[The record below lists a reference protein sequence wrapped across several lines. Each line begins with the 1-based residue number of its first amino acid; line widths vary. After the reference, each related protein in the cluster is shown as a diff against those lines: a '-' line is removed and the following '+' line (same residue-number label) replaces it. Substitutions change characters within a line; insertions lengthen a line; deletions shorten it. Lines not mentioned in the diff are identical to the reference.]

1 MMDSTKEPT
10 LIKEPTLLEEPSQAP
25 VRVEVRPRWFY
36 VMMRGLLSLLGA
48 GGGYLIASL
57 LVKRGWL
64 GEPINIIYITLAG
77 LMGGYLLSG
86 PTAKYL
92 TRQFR
97 QGLEASGKVP
107 PQAVL
112 AAIVGITVALIITV
126 LLNSLLERVPGFTWL
141 WSLFITVLMSIGFA
155 WFFVVNRQVFRPTL
169 PAQAKDTNAAATT
182 LEVSKLKMIDT
193 SAIIDGR
200 IADIVEANFLD
211 GTLVIP
217 KFVLNELQ
225 NIADSS
231 DTLRRGRGRRGLEV
245 LDRLIKQGKI
255 PTQVMSD
262 DVPGVTEVD
271 EKLIRLCQQ
280 KNAALITTDY
290 NLNRVAALQNVRV
303 LNVNQLANA
312 VRAMFLPGERLNMH
326 IVKEGREPSQGLAYL
341 EDGTMVVVEDG
352 SEYVGE
358 TIDVIVTSHLQ
369 TNMGR
374 MIFAKPHQK

>member
-1 MMDSTKEPT
+1 MDTTKEPT
-10 LIKEPTLLEEPSQAP
+10 LIKEPTLLEEPQQ
-25 VRVEVRPRWFY
+25 VLEREQVKPRWFY
-36 VMMRGLLSLLGA
+36 VVTRIFLSLCGA
-48 GGGYLIASL
+48 GIGYVLAGV
-57 LVKRGWL
+57 LVRRGWI
-64 GEPINIIYITLAG
+64 GEPINMVYITLAG

-86 PTAKYL
+86 PTSKYL
-92 TRQFR
+92 TRQFDK
-97 QGLEASGKVP
+97 GLTASGKVP

-169 PAQAKDTNAAATT
+169 PAPVRDTVTAPAT
-182 LEVSKLKMIDT
+182 SDIGKLKLIDT

-245 LDRLIKQGKI
+245 LDKLIKQGKI
-255 PTQVMSD
+255 PTQVLSD

-280 KNAALITTDY
+280 KNAGLVTTDY

-312 VRAMFLPGERLNMH
+312 VRAMYLPGERLSMH

-374 MIFAKPHQK
+374 MIFAKPHQR

>member
-1 MMDSTKEPT
+1 MMDSTKDPT
-10 LIKEPTLLEEPSQAP
+10 LIKEPTLFEEPRSASSTP
-25 VRVEVRPRWFY
+25 LVEPRWFY
-36 VMMRGLLSLLGA
+36 VVMRALLSLCGS
-48 GGGYLIASL
+48 GIGYLAAST
-57 LVKRGWL
+57 LVQRGWF
-64 GEPINIIYITLAG
+64 GEPINVVYITLVG
-77 LMGGYLLSG
+77 LMGGYLLGG
-86 PTAKYL
+86 PPAKYL
-92 TRQFR
+92 TKQFNR
-97 QGLEASGKVP
+97 GLVASGKIP

-141 WSLFITVLMSIGFA
+141 WSLFITVLMGIGFS

-169 PAQAKDTNAAATT
+169 PTQPRDAGVAATT
-182 LEVSKLKMIDT
+182 LETNKLKLIDT

-231 DTLRRGRGRRGLEV
+231 DPLRRGRGRRGLEV
-245 LDRLIKQGKI
+245 LDKLIKQGKI
-255 PTQVMSD
+255 PTQVMTD

-280 KNAALITTDY
+280 KNAALVTTDY

-312 VRAMFLPGERLNMH
+312 VRAMYLPGERLNMH
-326 IVKEGREPSQGLAYL
+326 IVKEGRDPSQGLAYL

-358 TIDVIVTSHLQ
+358 TIDVVVTSHLQ

-374 MIFAKPHQK
+374 MIFAKPHQR

>member
-1 MMDSTKEPT
+1 MDSTKEPT
-10 LIKEPTLLEEPSQAP
+10 LIKEPTLLGEPQRGSSFSSVQ
-25 VRVEVRPRWFY
+25 PRWFY
-36 VMMRGLLSLLGA
+36 VVMRGFLSLSGA
-48 GGGYLIASL
+48 GLGYLVASV
-57 LVKRGWL
+57 LVRRGWF
-64 GEPINIIYITLAG
+64 GEPINVVYITLVG
-77 LMGGYLLSG
+77 LMVGYLLG
-86 PTAKYL
+86 APFAKYL
-92 TRQFR
+92 TQLFNR
-97 QGLEASGKVP
+97 GLEASGKVP

-141 WSLFITVLMSIGFA
+141 WSLLITVLLGIGFA

-169 PAQAKDTNAAATT
+169 PTQTKDTSVTPTT
-182 LEVSKLKMIDT
+182 VEMSKLKLIDT

-200 IADIVEANFLD
+200 IADIVEANFMD

-245 LDRLIKQGKI
+245 LDKLIKQGKI
-255 PTQVMSD
+255 PTQVMTD

-374 MIFAKPHQK
+374 MIFAKPHQR

>member
-10 LIKEPTLLEEPSQAP
+10 LIKEPTLLEEPKTLPA
-25 VRVEVRPRWFY
+25 RVEVKPRWFY
-36 VMMRGLLSLLGA
+36 ITMRGLLSLFGA
-48 GGGYLIASL
+48 GIGYLVASV
-57 LVKRGWL
+57 LVKRGWF
-64 GEPINIIYITLAG
+64 GEPINIVYITLVG
-77 LMGGYLLSG
+77 LMIGYLLG
-86 PTAKYL
+86 APVAKYL
-92 TRQFR
+92 TEGFR
-97 QGLEASGKVP
+97 RTLDASGRVP

-126 LLNSLLERVPGFTWL
+126 LLNSLLERVPGFTWY
-141 WSLFITVLMSIGFA
+141 WSLLITLLLSVAFA
-155 WFFVVNRQVFRPTL
+155 WFFVVNRQVFRPAL
-169 PAQAKDTNAAATT
+169 PVPAKDTGASTT
-182 LEVSKLKMIDT
+182 AEVSKLKLIDT

-245 LDRLIKQGKI
+245 LDKLIKQAKI
-255 PTQVMSD
+255 PTQVLSD

-312 VRAMFLPGERLNMH
+312 VRAMYLPGERLSMH

-374 MIFAKPHQK
+374 MIFAKPHQR

>member
-1 MMDSTKEPT
+1 MMDTSKEPT
-10 LIKEPTLLEEPSQAP
+10 LIKDPTLLEAP
-25 VRVEVRPRWFY
+25 QLQPREVVRPRWFY
-36 VMMRGLLSLLGA
+36 VVMRGFLSLCGSGLGF
-48 GGGYLIASL
+48 LVASM
-57 LVKRGWL
+57 LVRRGWF
-64 GEPINIIYITLAG
+64 GEPINVVYITLVG

-92 TRQFR
+92 TRQFNK
-97 QGLEASGKVP
+97 GLEASGKVP

-112 AAIVGITVALIITV
+112 AAIVGVTVALIMTV

-141 WSLFITVLMSIGFA
+141 WSLFITVLLSIGFA
-155 WFFVVNRQVFRPTL
+155 WFFVVNRQVFRPSL
-169 PAQAKDTNAAATT
+169 PVPAKESAVPTT
-182 LEVSKLKMIDT
+182 AEVSKLKLIDT

-200 IADIVEANFLD
+200 ISDIVEANFLD
-211 GTLVIP
+211 GTLAIP

-245 LDRLIKQGKI
+245 LDKLIKQGKI
-255 PTQVMSD
+255 PTQVLSD

-312 VRAMFLPGERLNMH
+312 VRAMYLPGERLSMH

-352 SEYVGE
+352 SEFVGE

-374 MIFAKPHQK
+374 MIFAKPHQR

>member
-1 MMDSTKEPT
+1 MMDSMKET
-10 LIKEPTLLEEPSQAP
+10 PTLLEEPSQLSD
-25 VRVEVRPRWFY
+25 RVVVRPRWFY
-36 VMMRGLLSLLGA
+36 VLMRGLLSLFGA
-48 GGGYLIASL
+48 GAGYLIASS
-57 LVKRGWL
+57 LVKRSWI
-64 GEPINIIYITLAG
+64 GEPINIVYITLAG

-86 PTAKYL
+86 PVAKYFTQL
-92 TRQFR
+92 FNRT
-97 QGLEASGKVP
+97 LKATNTVP

-112 AAIVGITVALIITV
+112 AAIVGITAALIITV
-126 LLNSLLERVPGFTWL
+126 LLNSLLERVPGFTWY
-141 WSLFITVLMSIGFA
+141 WSLLITVLLGTGFA
-155 WFFVVNRQVFRPTL
+155 WFFVVNRQVFRPSL
-169 PAQAKDTNAAATT
+169 PATRDSAAHPTT
-182 LEVSKLKMIDT
+182 LEVSKLKLIDT

-211 GTLVIP
+211 GTLAIP
-217 KFVLNELQ
+217 KFVLSELQ

-231 DTLRRGRGRRGLEV
+231 DGLRRGRGRRGLEV
-245 LDRLIKQGKI
+245 LDKLIQQGKI
-255 PTQVMSD
+255 PTQVISD

-312 VRAMFLPGERLNMH
+312 VRAMFLPGERLSMH
-326 IVKEGREPSQGLAYL
+326 VVKEGREPGQGLAYL

-352 SEYVGE
+352 SDYVGE

-374 MIFAKPHQK
+374 MIFAKPHQR

>member
-1 MMDSTKEPT
+1 MDGMKEN
-10 LIKEPTLLEEPSQAP
+10 PTLLEESPTVMSSGK
-25 VRVEVRPRWFY
+25 VRPRWFY
-36 VMMRGLLSLLGA
+36 IVMRLLLSLCGA
-48 GGGYLIASL
+48 GLGFLVATYL
-57 LVKRGWL
+57 VRRGWF
-64 GEPINIIYITLAG
+64 GDPINIIYITLVG
-77 LMGGYLLSG
+77 LMGAYLLSA
-86 PTAKYL
+86 PAATYL
-92 TRQFR
+92 T
-97 QGLEASGKVP
+97 GLFNKTLTASNKVP

-112 AAIVGITVALIITV
+112 AAIVGVTVALIMTV
-126 LLNSLLERVPGFTWL
+126 LLNSLLERVPGFTWY
-141 WSLFITVLMSIGFA
+141 WSLLLTVLLSVGFA
-155 WFFVVNRQVFRPTL
+155 WFFVVNRQVFRPSL
-169 PAQAKDTNAAATT
+169 PMAPTEAATT
-182 LEVSKLKMIDT
+182 TTESKLKLIDT

-211 GTLVIP
+211 GTLAIP
-217 KFVLNELQ
+217 KFVLSELQ

-231 DTLRRGRGRRGLEV
+231 DPLRRSRGRRGLEV
-245 LDRLIKQGKI
+245 LDKLIQQAKI

-262 DVPGVTEVD
+262 DVTDVTEVD

-326 IVKEGREPSQGLAYL
+326 IVKEGREPGQGLAYL

-352 SEYVGE
+352 SDYVGE
-358 TIDVIVTSHLQ
+358 TIDVVVTSHLQ

-374 MIFAKPHQK
+374 MIFAKPHQR

>member
-1 MMDSTKEPT
+1 MMDTTKEPT
-10 LIKEPTLLEEPSQAP
+10 LIKEPTLLEEPQTP
-25 VRVEVRPRWFY
+25 PREVVRPRWFY
-36 VMMRGLLSLLGA
+36 VVMRGFLSLCGSGLGF
-48 GGGYLIASL
+48 LVASA
-57 LVKRGWL
+57 LVRRGWF
-64 GEPINIIYITLAG
+64 GEPINVVYITLVG

-92 TRQFR
+92 TQQFNK
-97 QGLEASGKVP
+97 GLEASGKVP

-112 AAIVGITVALIITV
+112 AAIVGVTVALIITV

-141 WSLFITVLMSIGFA
+141 WSVFITVLMSIGFA

-169 PAQAKDTNAAATT
+169 PVPAKDTAAPTAT
-182 LEVSKLKMIDT
+182 VDVGKLKLIDT

-245 LDRLIKQGKI
+245 LDKLIKQGKI
-255 PTQVMSD
+255 PTQVLSD
-262 DVPGVTEVD
+262 DVPSVTEVD

-280 KNAALITTDY
+280 KNAALVTTDY

-312 VRAMFLPGERLNMH
+312 VRAMYLPGERLSMH

-374 MIFAKPHQK
+374 MIFAKPHQR